1 MNKFQVKAN
10 HCELLLFS
18 CRHQTSESDGV
29 SPLQHLT
36 LDHLRLQLCW
46 FAMAWGRW
54 LRRNLLWRRRTG
66 KNWNPESFLWFSA
79 AARTRALSLEVSGD
93 VARTEFTMSKDFVET
108 LSRRVQRLKFQ
119 RFEAKDP
126 IHILQIQMCARCGL
140 VASAFKICAEAR
152 GSRWRLHTLG
162 KPATGCKHTSKK
174 VPVKKVVTWKDFW
187 SFVRSIRMLR
197 RSRGVSGMFLTK
209 VG

>member
-10 HCELLLFS
+10 HCELLLLS
-18 CRHQTSESDGV
+18 CRHQTSESEAAALLVCYGLGKV
-29 SPLQHLT
+29 VAEKSAVET
-36 LDHLRLQLCW
+36 LDR
-46 FAMAWGRW
+46 
-54 LRRNLLWRRRTG
+54 
-66 KNWNPESFLWFSA
+66 KNWNPESFFWFSA

-162 KPATGCKHTSKK
+162 KPATGCKHASTK